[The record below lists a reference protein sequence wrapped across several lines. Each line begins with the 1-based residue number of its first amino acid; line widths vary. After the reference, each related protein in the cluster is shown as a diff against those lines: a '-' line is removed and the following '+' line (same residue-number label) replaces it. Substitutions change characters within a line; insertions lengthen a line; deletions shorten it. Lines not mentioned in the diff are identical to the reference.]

1 MGGTDRCPAMCLTL
15 HTLGDCLTQRERL
28 WRAALLLVTEGGC
41 LIWLV
46 HRQRSRTAATWPVIG
61 SSSRRGAPTESRG
74 IIVSH
79 LHQAMQV
86 PLVMSSRRPAF
97 QPSDSHQ
104 AIPLLTPE
112 TSAAA

>member
-1 MGGTDRCPAMCLTL
+1 MPCHVLDAA
-15 HTLGDCLTQRERL
+15 HLGDCLTQHKRL
-28 WRAALLLVTEGGC
+28 WRAALVLVTEGGC
-41 LIWLV
+41 LIWVV

-61 SSSRRGAPTESRG
+61 SSSRRDAPTESRG

-104 AIPLLTPE
+104 ANPLTPE